1 MSEKKEQPLQE
12 PEENQEPVEA
22 VFMSKTLFLEPLL
35 NDKDFPGQFS
45 IIPLSPEQDK
55 GKGPVFEK
63 EKRRDGN
70 GVE

>member
-12 PEENQEPVEA
+12 PEENQNCGA

-55 GKGPVFEK
+55 G
-63 EKRRDGN
+63 
-70 GVE
+70 

>member
-22 VFMSKTLFLEPLL
+22 VFMSKTLFLEALL

-55 GKGPVFEK
+55 G
-63 EKRRDGN
+63 
-70 GVE
+70 